1 MIKPKFNP
9 TVALLSTLT
18 MAAGSVNVYAQDE
31 PILEEVVVQG
41 FRSVIQQ
48 SQAIKR
54 EATSVTEAITAEDI
68 GKLPDTSIAESL
80 ARLPGLAGERRNGRT
95 SGLSVRGFNENY
107 VGTTLNGRE
116 LLGMGDNRGVEYD
129 LYPAEII
136 SEVVVYKTP
145 DATLMTQGVGGT
157 VDMRTLR
164 PLDRERIIAFNASYE
179 QNGMESG
186 NPDFDDTGH
195 RVAFTYSD
203 QFADDTLGLSI
214 SLASMESPSQE
225 EQFRGWGYA
234 NVSGNATLADGI
246 STSDGDVVLGGHDS
260 FVRSAVMKRDSVAG
274 VLQWEPSEKLSVTV
288 DALYIDFQ
296 EDKVFRGLEEGGAEW
311 GTPNYTVTGLE
322 EGLVTSGYWEGFY
335 SVIRNDAER
344 KDAELTTLGV
354 NVSYNISDDWSLNFD
369 ASTGDVTKTI
379 TNIES
384 YSGVG
389 RAQSATQGAAT
400 SRAWMMTDI
409 GVMYSAHPSIPAPD
423 LADPNLVRLAGP
435 QAWGGS
441 LAPVADYQ
449 ASDGQPLGYTTAQDG
464 FVNNP
469 DFDESLDS
477 FRFALNGD
485 VDWGFISGLEVGF
498 NYSDRSKTKINRG
511 AYLTAPTWP
520 ADGPIPDEYYV
531 GSADLSFIGVGDIV
545 AYDSLGLYQ
554 SGFYAET
561 AAEDLETGRKGDTYT
576 VNEEITTLYA
586 MADLA
591 ADFGAV
597 EMTGNLGLQYVDTEQ
612 NATGFGSYTGPD
624 LYVLATPVEGG
635 DSYDKLLP
643 SMNLNFAFAEDHTV
657 RLAASKT
664 ISRPRMDDMRPNT
677 TVSFSFNDAQVLE
690 QSDIDNSPW
699 SGSAGNPQLR
709 PLEANQYDVSYEW
722 YYAADGM
729 LSVAYF
735 YKDLVNWHREGET
748 VQDFT
753 PYYIPGYHQSSGA
766 NGTQVVPPY
775 LFEGIVSNR
784 EDGLTGFA
792 KGYEVQASVP
802 FHLISES
809 LDGFGILASATFTDG
824 ELDDESQV
832 PGLSDEIYTLTA
844 YFERGG
850 FEFRVSGRKRSEYL
864 SETRG
869 ISLSLVDTVDQGS
882 ELWDA
887 QIGYNFSES
896 GIDALQGLSITLQAQ
911 NLTDEDTVQF
921 DEEDPRQI
929 TQYQTFGANYL
940 LGVNYKF

>member
-1 MIKPKFNP
+1 MIKRKFNP

-41 FRSVIQQ
+41 FRSVIEQ

-54 EATSVTEAITAEDI
+54 ESTSVTEALTAEDI

-80 ARLPGLAGERRNGRT
+80 ARLPGLAGERRDGRT

-136 SEVVVYKTP
+136 SQVVVYKTP

-164 PLDRERIIAFNASYE
+164 PLDNDRIIAFNASYE

-203 QFADDTLGLSI
+203 SFADDTLGVSL

-225 EQFRGWGYA
+225 EYFRGWGYA
-234 NVSGNATLADGI
+234 NVSGNATLGDGV

-274 VLQWEPSEKLSVTV
+274 VLQWEPSEKLNVTV

-311 GTPNYTVTGLE
+311 GTPNYTITGLE
-322 EGLVTSGYWEGFY
+322 DGLVTSGYWEGFY

-344 KDAELTTLGV
+344 RDAELTTFGV
-354 NVSYNISDDWSLNFD
+354 NVDYSINDNWSLNFD
-369 ASTGDVTKTI
+369 ASTGEVTKTI
-379 TNIES
+379 TNLES

-389 RAQSATQGAAT
+389 RAQSASQGPAT
-400 SRAWMMTDI
+400 SRSWMMTDT
-409 GVMYSAHPSIPAPD
+409 GVMYGAHPSIAAPN
-423 LADPNLVRLAGP
+423 LADPNQVRLAGP

-441 LAPVADYQ
+441 LAPVAEYQ
-449 ASDGQPLGYTTAQDG
+449 ASDGQPLGYNTAQDG

-477 FRFALNGD
+477 FRFAVNGE
-485 VDWGFISGLEVGF
+485 VEWGFISGLEVGL

-520 ADGPIPDEYYV
+520 SDGPIPDEYYV

-545 AYDSLGLYQ
+545 AYDSLALYQ

-597 EMTGNLGLQYVDTEQ
+597 EMTGNVGVQYVDTEQ

-635 DSYDKLLP
+635 DSYNKVLP
-643 SMNLNFAFAEDHTV
+643 SMNLNFSFADDHTI

-664 ISRPRMDDMRPNT
+664 LSRPRMDDMRPNT

-690 QSDIDNSPW
+690 QSDLDNSPW
-699 SGSAGNPQLR
+699 SGGSGNPELR

-775 LFEGIVSNR
+775 LFEGIVTNR

-792 KGYEVQASVP
+792 KGYELQASVP
-802 FHLISES
+802 FHLISDS

-832 PGLSDEIYTLTA
+832 PGLSDEIFTLTA
-844 YFERGG
+844 YYERGG

-869 ISLSLVDTVDQGS
+869 VSLSLVDTIDQGS

-896 GIDALQGLSITLQAQ
+896 NIEALQGLSITLQAQ
-911 NLTDEDTVQF
+911 NLTDEDTIQF
-921 DEEDPRQI
+921 NEDDPRQI